1 MLEGN
6 WCHRVLLPV
15 AVALIMTI
23 VTAFGLAP
31 TSVAADP
38 ADDSGKVTTETKTKL
53 TVTDV
58 EPGVVG
64 TAYKYISVGW
74 NTTENVPSPPE
85 YMFENGVATWMK
97 GKAAFKDYFNDKSV
111 DKEPTDKFK
120 RLGASEMRD
129 YTDALLAGIVKK
141 EVVLTG
147 KADEHTF
154 ASSPD
159 GNTSISFHLPM
170 GGYVI
175 SLSNGPNCIYQPIAI
190 YVWPQ
195 ATQDGKYELK
205 IGGTGKSA
213 DTSVVEAKSKKITS
227 TKTVRMKGNE
237 TVDNEGQASHGQVGD
252 SFLFK
257 VTTPI
262 PHYPTEAVNQ
272 EFIVQDQPTSG
283 LTVTPSSAKVWIVG
297 KGNGG
302 EGRTENLTETT
313 DYSTEDVAAQSG
325 NNSGRGFQVKFS
337 KEQYRNKLAD
347 AGKNGKSLVIEYT
360 GTLDSKAP
368 VKGGAKNSAHPL
380 IPKDFYTTGAGFAS
394 PSPTPA
400 VATVYTYG
408 VKLTKVGK
416 KGKKASKP
424 RKLQGAEFK
433 LYKGVQNGN
442 REGAEVHVKEQ
453 RKADAAAT
461 GEYVVQAGTGGE
473 ATTTLVSG
481 PDGLLQIDGLGAGT
495 YILKEI
501 KPPAGGYTLPA
512 ESIAIVIKDSNL
524 DGTPDTGSGN
534 NGSTIDGKPASV
546 DNDNRLTYN
555 LTNKKADFR
564 LPKTGAI
571 GAVIFGVFGV
581 VLIVTSAVLVVA
593 HRRRKTKKAQ
603 RSS

>member
-1 MLEGN
+1 
-6 WCHRVLLPV
+6 
-15 AVALIMTI
+15 MTI

-31 TSVAADP
+31 TSVADEP
-38 ADDSGKVTTETKTKL
+38 LPRLEDFLSGQKAKL
-53 TVTDV
+53 TVKDV
-58 EPGVVG
+58 EEGVTG
-64 TAYKYISVGW
+64 MAYKYISVDW
-74 NTTENVPSPPE
+74 QTTADEPLPNSE
-85 YMFENGVATWMK
+85 YTFEDSVFEWMQTKEPFK
-97 GKAAFKDYFNDKSV
+97 GYVQGNKS
-111 DKEPTDKFK
+111 DNEPTDKFK
-120 RLGASEMRD
+120 SLTTAEMRD
-129 YTDALLAGIVKK
+129 FSDKLLAAIVSGD
-141 EVVLTG
+141 VVLTG
-147 KADEHTF
+147 KKDEHTF
-154 ASSPD
+154 KSSVD
-159 GNTSISFHLPM
+159 TGSATSINFNLPM
-170 GGYVI
+170 GGYLI
-175 SLSNGPNCIYQPIAI
+175 SLSNGPDRVYQPIAT
-190 YVWPQ
+190 YVRPKS
-195 ATQDGKYELK
+195 TQGGKYELEAEAVN
-205 IGGTGKSA
+205 GAATGKA
-213 DTSVVEAKSKKITS
+213 EAKSMKITS

-237 TVDNEGQASHGQVGD
+237 TVDNEGPASHGQIGD